1 MHRLQSLFYF
11 QGSYVLLSA
20 VLFTRL
26 RLEII
31 KNMIAHVTQAVM
43 ETILSLV
50 HGSQWYNNIEFALKD
65 NACKHFMK

>member
-50 HGSQWYNNIEFALKD
+50 HGSQWYKNIEFALKD